1 MTHLNAHKTLSDNYL
16 HSTCEQTQI
25 GLHLLRIIISFYYIF
40 SYLPFL
46 KVLLHN
52 PYYVN
57 QYVSITLPLAV
68 SMKFATFAAD
78 LTIMKPRLLIIS
90 ILTLLCT
97 AFINAADK
105 DCNNLQPE
113 ISKIIAGHISAHEL
127 SSPEH
132 NILLPRQT
140 NFASPTQTRTVSK
153 RNNIQKYQ
161 FRYIFLLSGKAL
173 GKSFIETYQ
182 HSFHSFTSGLLTP
195 YRHHLSLGRLII

>member
-1 MTHLNAHKTLSDNYL
+1 
-16 HSTCEQTQI
+16 
-25 GLHLLRIIISFYYIF
+25 
-40 SYLPFL
+40 
-46 KVLLHN
+46 
-52 PYYVN
+52 
-57 QYVSITLPLAV
+57 
-68 SMKFATFAAD
+68 MKFATFAAD
-78 LTIMKPRLLIIS
+78 FTIMKPRLLIIS

-97 AFINAADK
+97 AFINAAEK

-140 NFASPTQTRTVSK
+140 SFTSPTQTRTVSK

-173 GKSFIETYQ
+173 SKSFIETYQ